1 MVGDDHIRDTYVDLV
16 GSHARNQFVTIVQLR
31 DGQHPG
37 GELGTERLA
46 DEEAGDLLAIG
57 EAIGDVAVALDP
69 GRFDDLA
76 HLGTDF
82 LFPRFGVPLGG
93 KGAVAFGALG
103 LQLTGVDLGFI
114 GKDGRLALALLG
126 LLTHDL
132 GDLVLL
138 DQTGLEQLF
147 LQWIT
152 HIGAFIRV
160 ARLPILAPKAWL
172 HRVTCLG
179 LMTSPEVIRMSPRR
193 TRRATSLTLALLG
206 LLAAPAF
213 AADGLPPRSEWK
225 ASSSSQQVPALAPA
239 HAIDADE
246 ATRWGGSFSPGQW
259 FQVDLGKI
267 ARIGGV
273 RIHWDSGFAA
283 SYSIQVSTDG
293 KAFRPVYSVTDS
305 PGGTEY
311 LVFPAAEARYV
322 RLAAPTRTA
331 DWGVSV
337 FEFEPFAAADVARL
351 SGLDGTADGASLWSD
366 GPTRAL
372 IGKGPRG
379 KRQLDITLPRP
390 VRSAGLEIMW
400 AGPRDGALLEGREIG
415 GGWTTIDSDP
425 GGAGDSSY
433 LAALGARDFQA
444 LRLVVGLKDGAP
456 PLIKRL
462 RLLGPPRVMTPMKR
476 YQIVATRANA
486 ALFPSSLHMQQVYW
500 TAVGVPAGLQKAI
513 FDEYGTIEPYKGG
526 PQVQAI
532 WRDASGQTAVSDGS
546 ERRHAL
552 RDGWKPM
559 PSVAWTAQPGL
570 SVTSEAFALQEGP
583 QPVVMLRHR
592 LVKRSGATVDG
603 TLSLVVRP
611 IQVNPPWQNG
621 GASPIHGIAVVGEA
635 SSTSVRVDGRTL
647 LASLTP
653 VDASGAAPFG
663 AHGETEITG
672 TVAAGKVPSAREA
685 HDDDGL
691 AAAVLDYRVH
701 LTPGEQRDV
710 VLAFPLGDV
719 ATDADGHLAEP
730 PAIDRAVLKADAFD
744 TLSARVSEEWQ
755 KRLGGV
761 GISLPDP
768 SLVDILRSQAAYMLV
783 NQTGHAMQA
792 GPRNYNRSFIRDGAA
807 TASILLRMGEARTAR
822 DYLDWYAA
830 HAVHENGLVSPILNA
845 DGSVNRGFGSDIEY
859 DSQGEFINLVA
870 DVARLGGGAASV
882 RNYQPKVRAA
892 MRFMQELR
900 ERTMVPG
907 YLGDRPAP
915 ERFHGIIAPS
925 ISHEGYSSPTHS
937 YWDDYWALKGWHDGA
952 WLAEQWG
959 DKELAAYAHAQYAAL
974 RESLRKSIE
983 ATMSW
988 KGIDT
993 IPAAADLGDGDPT
1006 GVSIALDP
1014 AGQMDVLPAAALRR
1028 TFDHYLADVR
1038 KREAPGELFAYT
1050 PYELRNV
1057 LTYVY
1062 LDRPNDAAELLADVV
1077 RDRRP
1082 PAWNMW
1088 AEVVHSR
1095 LRHPGYLGDM
1105 PHTWIGSEYART
1117 IFGMLMREAD
1127 DGLYLLPGTP
1137 QAWVAGEGL
1146 SVAKLP
1152 VAYGSLTMT
1161 ARREDRRL
1169 TVTLGEGIEPGTAM
1183 RVYWPDR
1190 VKPAKVTID
1199 GKAAADWDADGVKLV
1214 RPFHTLVAEY

>member
-1 MVGDDHIRDTYVDLV
+1 M
-16 GSHARNQFVTIVQLR
+16 
-31 DGQHPG
+31 P
-37 GELGTERLA
+37 
-46 DEEAGDLLAIG
+46 
-57 EAIGDVAVALDP
+57 
-69 GRFDDLA
+69 
-76 HLGTDF
+76 
-82 LFPRFGVPLGG
+82 
-93 KGAVAFGALG
+93 
-103 LQLTGVDLGFI
+103 
-114 GKDGRLALALLG
+114 
-126 LLTHDL
+126 
-132 GDLVLL
+132 
-138 DQTGLEQLF
+138 
-147 LQWIT
+147 
-152 HIGAFIRV
+152 
-160 ARLPILAPKAWL
+160 
-172 HRVTCLG
+172 HR
-179 LMTSPEVIRMSPRR
+179 SIP
-193 TRRATSLTLALLG
+193 RATRLTLALLG
-206 LLAAPAF
+206 LLSVAPAI
-213 AADGLPPRSEWK
+213 AADGLPPRSEWR
-225 ASSSSQQVPALAPA
+225 ASSSTQQVPALAPA
-239 HAIDADE
+239 HAIDTDE
-246 ATRWGGSFSPGQW
+246 TTRWGGGFSPGQW
-259 FQVDLGKI
+259 FQVDLGKV

-293 KAFRPVYSVTDS
+293 KAFRPVYTVTDS

-322 RLAAPTRTA
+322 RLAAPARTA

-337 FEFEPFAAADVARL
+337 FEFEPFSAGDTARIA
-351 SGLDGTADGASLWSD
+351 GLDGTADGASLWAD
-366 GPTRAL
+366 GITRT
-372 IGKGPRG
+372 IVGKGPKG
-379 KRQLDITLPRP
+379 VRQLDIALPRP
-390 VRSAGLEIMW
+390 VNIAGLEVEW
-400 AGPRDGALLEGREIG
+400 AGPRDGAVLEGRDTKG
-415 GGWTTIDSDP
+415 RWAAIDSDP
-425 GGAGDSSY
+425 GSAGDNSY
-433 LAALGARDFQA
+433 LAAREPRDIEA
-444 LRLVVGLKDGAP
+444 LRLIVGVKDGVVP
-456 PLIKRL
+456 SVKRL
-462 RLLGPPRVMTPMKR
+462 RLLGPLRVMTPMKR
-476 YQIVATRANA
+476 YQVVASRANA

-500 TAVGVPAGLQKAI
+500 TAVGVPAGLQKSI
-513 FDEYGTIEPYKGG
+513 FDEYGNIEPYKGG

-532 WRDASGQTAVSDGS
+532 WRDASGRSSVSDGS
-546 ERRHAL
+546 ERTHAL

-559 PSVAWTAQPGL
+559 PSVGWTAQPGL
-570 SVTSEAFALQEGP
+570 AVISQAFAMQDGA

-592 LVKRSGATVDG
+592 LTNKGSAPVDG

-621 GASPIHGIAVVGEA
+621 GASPIHDIGVVGDA
-635 SSTSVRVDGRTL
+635 SKTGVRVDGRTL

-663 AHGETEITG
+663 AHGETEITAL
-672 TVAAGKVPSAREA
+672 VAAGKVPSAREA

-691 AAAVLDYRVH
+691 AAAVLDYHVH
-701 LTPGEQRDV
+701 LAPGEQRDV
-710 VLAFPLGDV
+710 VLAFPLGD
-719 ATDADGHLAEP
+719 AAADAKGHLPEP
-730 PAIDRAVLKADAFD
+730 PAIDRGMLTADAFD
-744 TLSARVSEEWQ
+744 VLSAHVSDEWQ

-761 GISLPDP
+761 GISLPDE
-768 SLVDILRSQAAYMLV
+768 SLVNILRSQAAYMLV

-807 TASILLRMGEARTAR
+807 TASILLRMGEAKTAR

-870 DVARLGGGAASV
+870 DVARFGGGPASV
-882 RNYQPKVRAA
+882 KNYEPKVRAA
-892 MRFMQELR
+892 MHFMQELR

-907 YLGDRPAP
+907 YLGDLPAS

-959 DKELAAYAHAQYAAL
+959 DKELAAYAHTQYAAL

-983 ATMSW
+983 ATMAW

-1014 AGQMDVLPAAALRR
+1014 AGQMDVLPADALRR

-1062 LDRPNDAAELLADVV
+1062 LDRPKDAEELLTDVV

-1082 PAWNMW
+1082 PEWSMW

-1127 DGLYLLPGTP
+1127 DGLYLLPGAP
-1137 QAWVAGEGL
+1137 PSWVAGKGL
-1146 SVAKLP
+1146 SVTQLP
-1152 VAYGSLTMT
+1152 VAYGMLSMT
-1161 ARREDRRL
+1161 ARRAGKTF
-1169 TVTLGEGIEPGTAM
+1169 TVTLDKGIRADAPV
-1183 RVYWPDR
+1183 RVFWPDR
-1190 VKPAKVTID
+1190 VKPVKVTVDGRSMKDWDID
-1199 GKAAADWDADGVKLV
+1199 GIKLT
-1214 RPFHTLVAEY
+1214 RPFRSLTAEY